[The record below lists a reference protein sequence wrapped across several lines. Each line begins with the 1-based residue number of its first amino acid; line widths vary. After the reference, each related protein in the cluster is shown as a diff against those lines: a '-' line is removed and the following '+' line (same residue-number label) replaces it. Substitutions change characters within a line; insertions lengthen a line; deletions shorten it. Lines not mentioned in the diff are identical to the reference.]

1 MIRSIPSRGRMPAA
15 VSGSAASTVR
25 IVGYPAGTR
34 TMSSSVTSRPLLD
47 QSKPDKANGSHRTER
62 SPSPPPRNPNRTVT
76 TSRVMSPKP
85 SSSSFQRSYGTAPLV
100 METFMGAATCGTPV
114 RHTFYH
120 SLHDTFPIPLSTVA
134 PTYHHHHQEDDYDEW
149 NMLQGYVATAKG
161 AVETV
166 LSTAESQASV
176 TTTTDMDMD
185 VVSDDEEWELPP
197 YDIASSSAEQVLAM
211 MDNSY
216 YHASYKA
223 KDLAGDEQSGVR
235 NSGD

>member
-1 MIRSIPSRGRMPAA
+1 MIRNIASRGRMPAA

-25 IVGYPAGTR
+25 IMGYTAVTR
-34 TMSSSVTSRPLLD
+34 TMSSSVTSRPLLH

-100 METFMGAATCGTPV
+100 METFMGAATCDTPV

-134 PTYHHHHQEDDYDEW
+134 PAYHQEDDYDEW
-149 NMLQGYVATAKG
+149 NMLQGYGATAKG

-176 TTTTDMDMD
+176 SITTDVDMD

-223 KDLAGDEQSGVR
+223 KESAGDEQSGGR
-235 NSGD
+235 SSD